1 MNNCEFC
8 DKKGLAVLPVR
19 PAIAP
24 AGSNAPKADAAM
36 LVGADG
42 IAVAPASYTL
52 RHLRPGYLYTY
63 DEARKWLHAYV
74 VTEGGYL
81 YKLDPGE
88 TAPAKLAFSCAPEK
102 CGTVASCVTIPDVK
116 RATKVWF
123 GFSDVQWTPAV
134 MERHKDAAYRAK
146 HMVCLDVQGWIGSKQ
161 HKGAADISQ
170 VDKLVAEY
178 AMSATAGK
186 ALAFTAGGFK
196 SKAATAQA
204 LKDRVPLISPAG
216 GLVLS
221 MPDPTGIATDLALL
235 MKQSTD
241 SFISHPV
248 RQREAA
254 VNSMID
260 NMEEAIRTQAQRDE
274 LDAAESLANQQMAN
288 AGIGLMF
295 SGVQKSIER
304 TRDVTAAELQ
314 RAADHCWSKYS
325 SKFDGKARH
334 AWRTTFDKQLR
345 DHDEQQIAP
354 MARAH
359 AAWMK
364 SAVMAHYFECNYDGQ
379 NAESGAV
386 YAGVMSLCIAAT
398 QDKAACSKLY
408 EEWLTQDASKRQN
421 LLLRAMLFNLD
432 EVAKKVDDAAKVSI
446 DSRQIPWDNIFAI
459 YSNATQRLSVA
470 ASDAV
475 AQLVTQALGPLAR
488 VLDKAADGWGGG
500 RAAVMALG
508 LVAQHPVVIC
518 SVEGSRKAMRA
529 AVIRQL
535 LASGGQ
541 IKNQHQMQRAV
552 SAELRRLHILGT
564 KVDGTAKRKWV
575 VLADAEAIKR
585 TPQGLNQQQRAEW
598 LAKSIRT
605 AEDVE
610 ALNLGRWRQVISQ
623 NVRFG
628 VVAGLFQFY
637 SLTKALEDDDQAMG
651 NDKTDASRRAY
662 AAIAALGV
670 TTADVIGHAL
680 HARALQG
687 MRLGSGLATFSGSVL
702 KIVGRLGGTAVGLV
716 VAGLDVGKGRESA
729 QEGQTGL
736 MWLYYSSAFVG
747 TTLSIVLLAATFSA
761 SAAILGVAAIPLIGI
776 LVALLIGISIWIEF
790 VKDNAIQNWLE
801 RSIWGVLSQQRYP
814 DYETEQKE
822 LRLALKA

>member
-24 AGSNAPKADAAM
+24 AGGHAPKGNAAM
-36 LVGADG
+36 LSCADS
-42 IAVAPASYTL
+42 IPVAPADYTL

-88 TAPAKLAFSCAPEK
+88 TAPAKLAFTCAPDK

-134 MERHKDAAYRAK
+134 IERHKDAAYRAK
-146 HMVCLDVQGWIGSKQ
+146 HMVCLDVQAWLGSKH

-170 VDKLVAEY
+170 VEKVVAEY
-178 AMSATAGK
+178 ALSDAQGK
-186 ALAFTAGGFK
+186 SLAFTAGGFK
-196 SKAATAQA
+196 SKASTSQA
-204 LKDRVPLISPAG
+204 LKDRIPAISPAG

-221 MPDPTGIATDLALL
+221 MPDPAGVATDIALL
-235 MKQSTD
+235 MKQATD
-241 SFISHPV
+241 RFVSHPT
-248 RQREAA
+248 RKREVA
-254 VNSMID
+254 VSSMID
-260 NMEEAIRTQAQRDE
+260 GMEEAIRTQAQRDE

-288 AGIGLMF
+288 AGVGLVF
-295 SGVQKSIER
+295 SSVRQSIER
-304 TRDVTAAELQ
+304 TRDVTAGELQ
-314 RAADHCWSKYS
+314 RASDNGWGKYTC
-325 SKFDGKARH
+325 KFDGKTRD
-334 AWRTTFDKQLR
+334 AWRKTFERELKV
-345 DHDEQQIAP
+345 HDEIDVAP
-354 MARAH
+354 LARAH
-359 AAWMK
+359 ASWMK
-364 SAVMAHYFECNYDGQ
+364 SVIMAHYFECNYDGQ
-379 NAESGAV
+379 SAESGAV
-386 YAGVMSLCIAAT
+386 YAGVMGLCIAAT

-446 DSRQIPWDNIFAI
+446 DPRQIPWDNIFAI
-459 YSNATQRLSVA
+459 YANATQRLSAA

-488 VLDKAADGWGGG
+488 VLDKAADGWAGG

-518 SVEGSRKAMRA
+518 SVEGSRKTMRA
-529 AVIRQL
+529 AVIKQL

-552 SAELRRLHILGT
+552 SAELRRLKILGT
-564 KVDGTAKRKWV
+564 KVDGSVKRKWV

-585 TPQGLNQQQRAEW
+585 MPPGLEPQQRAEW

-605 AEDVE
+605 MDDVE

-637 SLTKALEDDDQAMG
+637 SLTKALEDDAQAMA
-651 NDKTDASRRAY
+651 NDKTDSSRRSY

-670 TTADVIGHAL
+670 TTADVIGHVVQ
-680 HARALQG
+680 ARALQG
-687 MRLGSGLATFSGSVL
+687 MRLGSGLASFSGSVL
-702 KIVGRLGGTAVGLV
+702 KIVGRLGGAAVGLV
-716 VAGLDVGKGRESA
+716 VAGLDVLKGKESA

-736 MWLYYSSAFVG
+736 MWLYYSTAFVG
-747 TTLSIVLLAATFSA
+747 TSLSLVLLAATFPAVS
-761 SAAILGVAAIPLIGI
+761 AILGAALVPLVAI
-776 LVALLIGISIWIEF
+776 LVALLIGISLWIEF

-801 RSIWGVLSQQRYP
+801 RSIWGILPQQRYP